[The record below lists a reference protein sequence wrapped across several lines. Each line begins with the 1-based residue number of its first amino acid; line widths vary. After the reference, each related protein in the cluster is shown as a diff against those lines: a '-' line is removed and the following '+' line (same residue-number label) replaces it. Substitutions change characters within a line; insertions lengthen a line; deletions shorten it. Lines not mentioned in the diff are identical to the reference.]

1 MTSTPTRHARPAG
14 EFDLMDFVLTA
25 LGNLLVGLLTAVFVT
40 LWWALLFPMVSLPI
54 GAALTAGFLLGWPAG
69 VVVAALGFAGLGL
82 WLALRPDSFRRW
94 VTDRARVRFL
104 RWFRY
109 RRRWA
114 RMLTACKLTEGDAGA
129 LYVPRLRTV
138 TIGDT
143 IDRVRVR
150 MLPGQSPED
159 YHTRVVRLAH
169 AFGARECRAIDAGP
183 ALVELVFR
191 HGDSLAEPITL
202 PVDAWRTL
210 PSHRKTRKD
219 AA

>member
-1 MTSTPTRHARPAG
+1 MTATPTRRARPAG
-14 EFDLMDFVLTA
+14 EFDPMDLVFTA
-25 LGNLLVGLLTAVFVT
+25 LGHFLVGLLAAVFVT
-40 LWWALLFPMVSLPI
+40 LWWALLFPMISIPI
-54 GAALTAGFLLGWPAG
+54 GAALAAGVLLGWPAG
-69 VVVAALGFAGLGL
+69 AAVAALGLAGLGL
-82 WLALRPDSFRRW
+82 WLATSPKSFHRW
-94 VTDRARVRFL
+94 VIDRARVRFL

-114 RMLTACKLTEGDAGA
+114 RMLTACGLTEGDAHA

-138 TIGDT
+138 TIGDHL
-143 IDRVRVR
+143 DRARVR

-169 AFGARECRAIDAGP
+169 AFGATECRAIDAGP

-191 HGDSLAEPITL
+191 HGDSLAEPIVL
-202 PVDAWRTL
+202 PADVWRTL
-210 PSHRKTRKD
+210 PRHRKTRKD

>member
-1 MTSTPTRHARPAG
+1 MTTTPTRHSRPSG
-14 EFDLMDFVLTA
+14 EFDPVDLVLTA
-25 LGNLLVGLLTAVFVT
+25 LGHLFVGALSAVFVA
-40 LWWALLFPMVSLPI
+40 LWWALLFPMISLPLL
-54 GAALTAGFLLGWPAG
+54 GSLAAGWWLGWPAG
-69 VVVAALGFAGLGL
+69 AGTVGIFAAGIIL
-82 WLALRPDSFRRW
+82 WRWKRPEMFERW
-94 VTDRARVRFL
+94 VSRRARVRFL

-114 RMLTACKLTEGDAGA
+114 RMLTACGLTEGDAHV
-129 LYVPRLRTV
+129 LYVPRLRLV
-138 TIGDT
+138 TIDDHL
-143 IDRVRVR
+143 DRVRVR

-202 PVDAWRTL
+202 PADAWRTL
-210 PSHRKTRKD
+210 PRHRKTRKD